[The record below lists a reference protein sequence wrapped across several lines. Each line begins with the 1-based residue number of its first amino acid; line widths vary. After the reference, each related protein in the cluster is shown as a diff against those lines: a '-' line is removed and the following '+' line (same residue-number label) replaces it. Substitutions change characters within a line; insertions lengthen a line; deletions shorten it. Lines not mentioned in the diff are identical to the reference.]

1 MCARYEEFVGFKN
14 AEPGKEGSRE
24 PAVAQMAPLSGRIS
38 SDVHEGNNGN
48 EPNGGNNFEEGV
60 VGEALLSGT
69 WGRQMS
75 G

>member
-14 AEPGKEGSRE
+14 AEPGKEGSQE
-24 PAVAQMAPLSGRIS
+24 PAVAQMALLRGGFQRA
-38 SDVHEGNNGN
+38 VQEVKKGN
-48 EPNGGNNFEEGV
+48 EPKGGNNFEGGGG
-60 VGEALLSGT
+60 GEALLSGT